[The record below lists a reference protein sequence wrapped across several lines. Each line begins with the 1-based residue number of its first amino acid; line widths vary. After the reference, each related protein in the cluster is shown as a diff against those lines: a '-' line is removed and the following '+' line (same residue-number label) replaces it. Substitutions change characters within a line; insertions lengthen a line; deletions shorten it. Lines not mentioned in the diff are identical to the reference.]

1 MFKSLI
7 EDFVDIDHPLEK
19 QMASLLSMPEED
31 IRFLPENSKSFNR
44 VLNNSKKAAT
54 VNLRSGNKEYNLQ
67 LYTYAGAPIILDSS
81 SKTSYLVLRSIDIV

>member
-7 EDFVDIDHPLEK
+7 EDFVDIDHPLKK

-31 IRFLPENSKSFNR
+31 IRFLPESARSFNR

-67 LYTYAGAPIILDSS
+67 LYTYTGVPIILDSS
-81 SKTSYLVLRSIDIV
+81 SETSYLVLRSIDIV